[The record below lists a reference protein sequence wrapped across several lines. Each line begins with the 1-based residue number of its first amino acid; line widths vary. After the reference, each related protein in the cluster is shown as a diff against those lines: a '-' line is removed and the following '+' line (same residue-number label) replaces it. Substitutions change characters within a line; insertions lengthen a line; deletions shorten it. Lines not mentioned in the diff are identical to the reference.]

1 MPRLDYVVYAC
12 VTWCNI
18 YDTAGS
24 REAGGCVQRMESAEE
39 SFSAFLSERFP
50 PNVKQSTSGVFLA
63 EFGCQV
69 IQVL

>member
-1 MPRLDYVVYAC
+1 MCDMVQHIRHS
-12 VTWCNI
+12 WQQR
-18 YDTAGS
+18 G
-24 REAGGCVQRMESAEE
+24 RWCVQRMESAEE